1 MKVKFKKKA
10 VSLTDC
16 PVGLFCMELTD
27 EVYVAC
33 LKTEYGN
40 NQGEIDAYNI
50 LTGEKLSVDEKTATK
65 KGCDSIIVYP
75 QNNAGYLC

>member
-1 MKVKFKKKA
+1 MKKMKTKFKKKA
-10 VSLTDC
+10 VSLTEC
-16 PVGLFCMELTD
+16 PIGLFCMELAD

-40 NQGEIDAYNI
+40 NQGGIDAYDG
-50 LTGEKLSVDEKTATK
+50 LTGEKLSMYGKTSTK

-75 QNNAGYLC
+75 AK